1 MKRPDRDE
9 WHLEG
14 ARWLAQMGDC
24 TRRKVGA
31 LIVGP
36 DKRFWG
42 MGYNGS
48 YPGGPSCL
56 EGACPRGRHYEARP
70 GRERDG
76 DLASHTENLNYYGD
90 DWGLANRFL
99 SQAREDVR
107 ESPCE
112 ETLRRL
118 AAVQEV
124 VTGSPDICACGN
136 AWPCPDAVAPGS
148 AYDTGP
154 GACIASHAEAN
165 AVSDA
170 QRRGHG
176 TLPDATLYV
185 SCEPCEGCVRH
196 IRNTTQIAAIR
207 WPEGVIGLP

>member
-1 MKRPDRDE
+1 MTRPDRDE
-9 WHLEG
+9 WHLDG
-14 ARWLAQMGDC
+14 TKWLAQMGDC

-56 EGACPRGRHYEARP
+56 EGACPRGRHYPIEARDLGGGP
-70 GRERDG
+70 GSVVIYECKYHPDSPGGRC
-76 DLASHTENLNYYGD
+76 
-90 DWGLANRFL
+90 L
-99 SQAREDVR
+99 SCTPVM
-107 ESPCE
+107 
-112 ETLRRL
+112 
-118 AAVQEV
+118 V
-124 VTGSPDICACGN
+124 CACN
-136 AWPCPDAVAPGS
+136 RNEPFRWPCPDAVAPGS
-148 AYDTGP
+148 SYDTGP
-154 GACIASHAEAN
+154 GACISSHAEAN
-165 AVSDA
+165 AVADA
-170 QRRGHG
+170 QRKGYS

-207 WPEGVIGLP
+207 WPQGVIGLP